1 MKVFIKKDFLIH
13 TIANEKVLIGNG
25 EQINFSKM
33 LVLNDTAAFVIAE
46 LQKQDAPIALEELAQ
61 SLHEHFEV
69 EYDVAF
75 SDVKELLHQLQEQE
89 VVISNAA
96 LHITPQEMAQR
107 YYRQRFTEEMPE
119 QMMERFLQAMN

>member
-46 LQKQDAPIALEELAQ
+46 LQKQDAPIAIEELAQ
-61 SLHEHFEV
+61 GLHEHFEV
-69 EYDVAF
+69 EYEIAF
-75 SDVKELLHQLQEQE
+75 SDVKELIYQLQEQE
-89 VVISNAA
+89 VVVI
-96 LHITPQEMAQR
+96 ED
-107 YYRQRFTEEMPE
+107 
-119 QMMERFLQAMN
+119 

>member
-33 LVLNDTAAFVIAE
+33 LVLNDTAAFVIEE

-61 SLHEHFEV
+61 SLHNHFEV
-69 EYDVAF
+69 EYEVAF
-75 SDVKELLHQLQEQE
+75 SDVKELINQLQEQE
-89 VVISNAA
+89 VV
-96 LHITPQEMAQR
+96 M
-107 YYRQRFTEEMPE
+107 TED
-119 QMMERFLQAMN
+119 

>member
-33 LVLNDTAAFVIAE
+33 LVLNDTAAFVIAK

-61 SLHEHFEV
+61 SLHNHFEV
-69 EYDVAF
+69 EYEVAF
-75 SDVKELLHQLQEQE
+75 SDVKELINQLQEQE
-89 VVISNAA
+89 VV
-96 LHITPQEMAQR
+96 M
-107 YYRQRFTEEMPE
+107 TED
-119 QMMERFLQAMN
+119 

>member
-1 MKVFIKKDFLIH
+1 MTTTMKVYIKKDFLIH

-33 LVLNDTAAFVIAE
+33 LVLNDTAAFIIAE

-75 SDVKELLHQLQEQE
+75 SDVKELINQLQEQE
-89 VVISNAA
+89 VIETV
-96 LHITPQEMAQR
+96 L
-107 YYRQRFTEEMPE
+107 
-119 QMMERFLQAMN
+119 

>member
-33 LVLNDTAAFVIAE
+33 LVLNDTAAFVIEE

-75 SDVKELLHQLQEQE
+75 SDIKELLYQLQIQE
-89 VVISNAA
+89 VVI
-96 LHITPQEMAQR
+96 
-107 YYRQRFTEEMPE
+107 TEE
-119 QMMERFLQAMN
+119 

>member
-1 MKVFIKKDFLIH
+1 MTTAMKAFIKKDFLIH

-61 SLHEHFEV
+61 SLHNHFEV
-69 EYDVAF
+69 EYDVAL
-75 SDVKELLHQLQEQE
+75 SDVKELLDQLQEQE
-89 VVISNAA
+89 VVMI
-96 LHITPQEMAQR
+96 ED
-107 YYRQRFTEEMPE
+107 
-119 QMMERFLQAMN
+119 

>member
-1 MKVFIKKDFLIH
+1 MKVYIKKDFLIH

-33 LVLNDTAAFVIAE
+33 LVLNDTAAFIIAE

-61 SLHEHFEV
+61 ILQEHFEV

-75 SDVKELLHQLQEQE
+75 SDVKELLYQLQEQE
-89 VVISNAA
+89 VIETV
-96 LHITPQEMAQR
+96 L
-107 YYRQRFTEEMPE
+107 
-119 QMMERFLQAMN
+119 

>member
-33 LVLNDTAAFVIAE
+33 LVLNDTAAFVIEE

-75 SDVKELLHQLQEQE
+75 SDVKELINQLQEQE
-89 VVISNAA
+89 VV
-96 LHITPQEMAQR
+96 M
-107 YYRQRFTEEMPE
+107 TED
-119 QMMERFLQAMN
+119 Q

>member
-1 MKVFIKKDFLIH
+1 MTTAMKAFIKKDFLIH

-33 LVLNDTAAFVIAE
+33 LVLNDTAAFIIAE
-46 LQKQDAPIALEELAQ
+46 LQKQDASIALEELAQ

-75 SDVKELLHQLQEQE
+75 SDVKELINQLQEQE
-89 VVISNAA
+89 VIETV
-96 LHITPQEMAQR
+96 L
-107 YYRQRFTEEMPE
+107 
-119 QMMERFLQAMN
+119 

>member
-33 LVLNDTAAFVIAE
+33 LVLNDTAAFVIEE

-61 SLHEHFEV
+61 SLHNHFEV

-75 SDVKELLHQLQEQE
+75 SDVKELINQLQEQE
-89 VVISNAA
+89 VIETV
-96 LHITPQEMAQR
+96 L
-107 YYRQRFTEEMPE
+107 
-119 QMMERFLQAMN
+119 

>member
-1 MKVFIKKDFLIH
+1 MKVYIKKDFLIH

-46 LQKQDAPIALEELAQ
+46 LQKQDVPIALEELAQ

-69 EYDVAF
+69 EYDVAL
-75 SDVKELLHQLQEQE
+75 SDVKELLDQLQEQE
-89 VVISNAA
+89 VVMI
-96 LHITPQEMAQR
+96 ED
-107 YYRQRFTEEMPE
+107 
-119 QMMERFLQAMN
+119 

>member
-1 MKVFIKKDFLIH
+1 MTTAMKAFIKKDFLIH

-33 LVLNDTAAFVIAE
+33 LVLNDTAAFVIVE

-75 SDVKELLHQLQEQE
+75 SDVKELINQLQEQE
-89 VVISNAA
+89 VIETG
-96 LHITPQEMAQR
+96 L
-107 YYRQRFTEEMPE
+107 
-119 QMMERFLQAMN
+119 

>member
-1 MKVFIKKDFLIH
+1 MKAFIKKDFLIH

-33 LVLNDTAAFVIAE
+33 LVLNDTAAFIIAE
-46 LQKQDAPIALEELAQ
+46 LQKQDAPIAIEQLAQ

-75 SDVKELLHQLQEQE
+75 SDVKELINQLQEQE
-89 VVISNAA
+89 VIETV
-96 LHITPQEMAQR
+96 L
-107 YYRQRFTEEMPE
+107 
-119 QMMERFLQAMN
+119 

>member
-1 MKVFIKKDFLIH
+1 MTTAMKAFIKKDFLIH

-46 LQKQDAPIALEELAQ
+46 LQKQDAPIAIEQLAQ

-69 EYDVAF
+69 EYEVAL
-75 SDVKELLHQLQEQE
+75 SDVKELLDQLQEQD
-89 VVISNAA
+89 VVMI
-96 LHITPQEMAQR
+96 ED
-107 YYRQRFTEEMPE
+107 
-119 QMMERFLQAMN
+119 

>member
-13 TIANEKVLIGNG
+13 TVANEKVLIGNG

-75 SDVKELLHQLQEQE
+75 SDIKELLYQLQIQE
-89 VVISNAA
+89 VV
-96 LHITPQEMAQR
+96 M
-107 YYRQRFTEEMPE
+107 TEE
-119 QMMERFLQAMN
+119 

>member
-1 MKVFIKKDFLIH
+1 MKAFIKKDFLIH

-46 LQKQDAPIALEELAQ
+46 LQKQDTPIAIEELAQ

-69 EYDVAF
+69 EYEIAF
-75 SDVKELLHQLQEQE
+75 SDVKELIYQLQEQE
-89 VVISNAA
+89 VVMI
-96 LHITPQEMAQR
+96 ED
-107 YYRQRFTEEMPE
+107 
-119 QMMERFLQAMN
+119 